1 MAVQPSHAVPA
12 SPRPVTVTQADGTPL
27 TLRIIGDECDHQYFS
42 TDGYLLINV
51 DDIYYYAGVDDDG
64 VPVSSGIRATEP
76 SRRSPEAASFLN
88 SVDKKSVSEKLNARL
103 KKRWATNHPA
113 KAPSKGPGLTG
124 RSAFP
129 AKGKQKALVILVEYT
144 DVKFHEAEGY
154 NPKDYFTG
162 MMTGEGFSL
171 FGGTGSARDF
181 FMDSSMGQFEPEF
194 DVYGPIALTKN
205 RAYYGSNGLQG
216 KDTNAYRMVIEACQ
230 QLDGTVDFTQY
241 DRDGDG
247 YIDNVFLFY
256 AGEGEH
262 MGASSDSVWPHA
274 YNISDKDSTPYMFDG
289 VRLDR
294 YGCTCE
300 WVEGRPDGVGTFV
313 HEFSHVMGLPDLY
326 TTNYNMASFT
336 PGSWSTL
343 DAGPYNNNGCTPPLY
358 SAYERYALDWIKPV
372 TIDGSVSAMLP
383 SLLANM
389 AAIIPTSDS
398 NEFFLLENRQQTGW
412 DKYLP
417 CHGMLVWHVDY
428 EKSIWFT
435 NAVNNDEN
443 HQYVDLEEADNIKTA
458 ATRDG
463 DAFPGTAGITAFTD
477 DTRPSMRPWNNTPLS
492 LPITDIA
499 ESDGMI
505 TFKVLGGSP
514 EPLGSPVAK
523 EPEQAD
529 HESFTALWE
538 PARQGMEHLLSVYTV
553 DEGGE
558 PEYLSGYF
566 MRNVGNA
573 TSCEIKGLAP
583 DRTYKY
589 TVRSVR
595 GLEISAPSEVISIE
609 TRRMPLDRL
618 QVLGAEATDITSD
631 SFTARWEQLPEANDY
646 LIEVYRKVPGGPLS
660 DVCDF
665 SAGIDNLP
673 AGWVSTSPTAYS
685 MGSYAGETTPSLRM
699 ATDGDCL
706 TTPEYSDG
714 IKGLS
719 FWHRGQNTNEADR
732 VSVSA
737 KTADGWKELYASP
750 IETAKGGKTT
760 EVKEIPS
767 GTTAM
772 RIGFKMT
779 GARSSLAIDDVK
791 LLHGVKLVPQ
801 NLPAYN
807 GEHTGDAASMKIEGL
822 IPDTEY
828 FYSVKATDGTLVSK
842 ASDEIAVKTT
852 AGSGLGDMEENVIT
866 ITTFGTDAC
875 VSGIPEGAIVNAF
888 DIAGRTIASALADTR
903 GTATL
908 HLPAAGIYIVDISGN
923 GLRRKIIVKQ

>member
-64 VPVSSGIRATEP
+64 VPVSSGIKATEP

-129 AKGKQKALVILVEYT
+129 SKGKQKAIVILVEYT

-216 KDTNAYRMVIEACQ
+216 KDTNAYRMAIEACQ
-230 QLDGTVDFTQY
+230 QLDATVDFTEY

-247 YIDNVFLFY
+247 YIDNVFIFY

-274 YNISDKDSTPYMFDG
+274 YNISDKDSTPYTFDG

-372 TIDGSVSAMLP
+372 EINGSVSATLP
-383 SLLANM
+383 ALLSNM
-389 AAIIPTSDS
+389 AAIIPTSDP
-398 NEFFLLENRQQTGW
+398 NEFFLLENRQLSGW

-417 CHGMLVWHVDY
+417 GHGMLVWHIDY

-443 HQYVDLEEADNIKTA
+443 HQYIDLEEADNLKTA
-458 ATRDG
+458 TTRAG
-463 DAFPGTAGITAFTD
+463 DAFPGTEGVTAFTD
-477 DTRPSMRPWNNTPLS
+477 DTRPSMRAWNNTALNM
-492 LPITDIA
+492 PITDIA
-499 ESDGMI
+499 ETDGMI
-505 TFKVLGGSP
+505 TFKVLGGSVQTLP
-514 EPLGSPVAK
+514 APTAK

-529 HESFTALWE
+529 HESFTALWQ
-538 PARQGMEHLLSVYTV
+538 PARAGMQHLLSVYTKEE
-553 DEGGE
+553 DGE
-558 PEYLSGYF
+558 PQYLPGYY
-566 MRNVGNA
+566 MLNVGDA
-573 TSCEIKGLAP
+573 TSCQIKGLEAG
-583 DRTYKY
+583 RTYRY
-589 TVRSVR
+589 TVRSVI
-595 GLEISAPSEVISIE
+595 GLEVSAPSEEISIV

-618 QVLGAEATDITSD
+618 QVAAAEAAEITAD
-631 SFTARWEQLPEANDY
+631 GFTARWEQLPEANDY
-646 LIEVYRKVPGGPLS
+646 LIDVYRKVPGGALT

-665 SAGIDNLP
+665 STGIDNLP
-673 AGWVSTSPTAYS
+673 AGWTSTSPTAYS
-685 MGSYAGETTPSLRM
+685 MSSYAGEAAPSLRM
-699 ATDGDCL
+699 AADNDALTSPDFTDGV
-706 TTPEYSDG
+706 
-714 IKGLS
+714 KGFS
-719 FWHRGQNTNEADR
+719 FWHRGQSTAADDR
-732 VSVSA
+732 ILLSA
-737 KTADGWKELYASP
+737 KTAEGWKEIASYP
-750 IETAKGGKTT
+750 IETAKGGKTI
-760 EVKEIPS
+760 EASGIPS
-767 GTTAM
+767 DASAM
-772 RIGFKMT
+772 RIAFKMT
-779 GARSSLAIDDVK
+779 GTRSSLAIDDVK
-791 LLHGVKLVPQ
+791 LLHGVKYVPQ
-801 NLPAYN
+801 NLPAYD
-807 GEHTGDAASMKIEGL
+807 GEHTGDAASLKVTGL
-822 IPDTEY
+822 DPDTEY
-828 FYSVKATDGTLVSK
+828 FYVVKATDGTLVSK
-842 ASDEIAVKTT
+842 ASNEIAVKTKASSGATEIAASEANILVEGTTLTARGLT
-852 AGSGLGDMEENVIT
+852 AGT
-866 ITTFGTDAC
+866 ILTAT
-875 VSGIPEGAIVNAF
+875 
-888 DIAGRTIASALADTR
+888 DIAGRTVASVKADAN
-903 GTATL
+903 GAANII
-908 HLPAAGIYIVDISGN
+908 LPAPGIYIVGTSESA
-923 GLRRKIIVKQ
+923 LRKKLIAK